1 MAGITCLKNRLGF
14 FKSIDYI
21 IENLYMSATIFLYK
35 ATTLSLMEAV
45 NMKKLIPILVVLL
58 VLFGLVSA
66 LRGETVKGTITG
78 FDHDTVIITAED
90 GDQVFT
96 IGDYHDYIPTGD
108 QWEVGDMVELRYTAA
123 FKKVSI
129 KHLT

>member
-1 MAGITCLKNRLGF
+1 
-14 FKSIDYI
+14 
-21 IENLYMSATIFLYK
+21 MSAIILLYK
-35 ATTLSLMEAV
+35 AAALSLMEGA

-78 FDHDTVIITAED
+78 FDNDTVIITAED
-90 GDQVFT
+90 GTQVFT
-96 IGDYHDYIPTGD
+96 IGDYHDYIPTGE

-129 KHLT
+129 QRLTE